1 MASWQRIVIAL
12 VLLFVLACCASVGK
26 ARVKKRRDRGKGKNP
41 VRDRE
46 TLETLQQLC
55 QRNGSGSS
63 RKNILEL
70 QAFFDLTKVRAIKTV
85 NLFSAKSDL
94 TIGVFCCSIMK
105 LRCVQFLFFLNVFSR
120 LPAWR
125 WKRVQGFPFALWKIP
140 QIWSTQVSTT
150 ALCGICSSVD
160 YR

>member
-12 VLLFVLACCASVGK
+12 VLLFVLARCASAEK

-41 VRDRE
+41 LRDRE

-85 NLFSAKSDL
+85 SLFSAKSDL
-94 TIGVFCCSIMK
+94 TIGVFCLSIIK

-150 ALCGICSSVD
+150 ALCGICSSMD

>member
-1 MASWQRIVIAL
+1 MVSWQTIVIAL
-12 VLLFVLACCASVGK
+12 VFLFVLARCASVEK
-26 ARVKKRRDRGKGKNP
+26 VRVKKKRDRGKGKNP
-41 VRDRE
+41 LKDRE
-46 TLETLQQLC
+46 TLHQLC
-55 QRNGSGSS
+55 QRNGSGNS

-70 QAFFDLTKVRAIKTV
+70 QAFFDLTKVRTIKKTV
-85 NLFSAKSDL
+85 NLFCAKSDL
-94 TIGVFCCSIMK
+94 TISVFCINIMK
-105 LRCVQFLFFLNVFSR
+105 LSCFQFFLFLLNVFSR

-150 ALCGICSSVD
+150 VLCGICSSMD

>member
-12 VLLFVLACCASVGK
+12 VLLFVLARCASAEK
-26 ARVKKRRDRGKGKNP
+26 ARVKKRRDLGKGKNP
-41 VRDRE
+41 LRDRE

-85 NLFSAKSDL
+85 SLFSTKSDL
-94 TIGVFCCSIMK
+94 TIGVFCLSIIK
-105 LRCVQFLFFLNVFSR
+105 LRCVQLLFF
-120 LPAWR
+120 
-125 WKRVQGFPFALWKIP
+125 
-140 QIWSTQVSTT
+140 
-150 ALCGICSSVD
+150 
-160 YR
+160 

>member
-12 VLLFVLACCASVGK
+12 VLLFVLARCASAEK

-41 VRDRE
+41 LRDRE

-85 NLFSAKSDL
+85 SLFSAKSDL
-94 TIGVFCCSIMK
+94 TISVFCLSIIK
-105 LRCVQFLFFLNVFSR
+105 LRCIQFLFF
-120 LPAWR
+120 
-125 WKRVQGFPFALWKIP
+125 
-140 QIWSTQVSTT
+140 
-150 ALCGICSSVD
+150 
-160 YR
+160 